1 MGRRVGWSLPYQLGR
16 SLGLIFK
23 PRREK
28 QKRNTK
34 RPQRNKTTT
43 CRFSGEVAPNPGGPM
58 VVCPAWGPLEGVIS
72 WLLRRPIRGKS
83 APPSRPLGTSRDHPN
98 TTAMRH
104 VKVSDP
110 HPLAD
115 LYDSVYRLSD
125 SRVVHAAES
134 WIHMSPISNKCY
146 LNVVLH
152 DIASAPHGGVFVS
165 RHQGSSPSTYDSCAE
180 GKWQAC
186 MSRSGSLT
194 TATCLVV
201 LAEGKGRSLSAEL
214 TIDRLGCMTASTKP
228 LLTRIVPSAP
238 LHRNETCSRPSYP
251 PSPPWPRAP
260 CPGLLPEWPWSRRRS
275 MSRQSRGLSHR
286 QGCLAPPH
294 THSYT
299 SPLPVTESLRLA
311 MQLAV

>member
-1 MGRRVGWSLPYQLGR
+1 VGDAHLVLFLALIRLNTTHSSPQGVKCGRSRGGQHGTASGMVPYQLGR

-23 PRREK
+23 PRREE

-165 RHQGSSPSTYDSCAE
+165 RHQVRCLRPTILARRE
-180 GKWQAC
+180 NGKPA
-186 MSRSGSLT
+186 
-194 TATCLVV
+194 
-201 LAEGKGRSLSAEL
+201 
-214 TIDRLGCMTASTKP
+214 
-228 LLTRIVPSAP
+228 
-238 LHRNETCSRPSYP
+238 
-251 PSPPWPRAP
+251 
-260 CPGLLPEWPWSRRRS
+260 
-275 MSRQSRGLSHR
+275 
-286 QGCLAPPH
+286 
-294 THSYT
+294 
-299 SPLPVTESLRLA
+299 
-311 MQLAV
+311 